1 MFGSL
6 IGLSEFWSGGFG
18 CEDLIL
24 IHFCLQM
31 LNDNKLKPT
40 NEICL
45 KRKYHLKQKT
55 ITRGKNVAT
64 GKKRTL

>member
-6 IGLSEFWSGGFG
+6 IGLSEFWCGGFG

-31 LNDNKLKPT
+31 LNDNKLKPN
-40 NEICL
+40 NEMFKMQISTQTEN
-45 KRKYHLKQKT
+45 Y
-55 ITRGKNVAT
+55 N
-64 GKKRTL
+64 